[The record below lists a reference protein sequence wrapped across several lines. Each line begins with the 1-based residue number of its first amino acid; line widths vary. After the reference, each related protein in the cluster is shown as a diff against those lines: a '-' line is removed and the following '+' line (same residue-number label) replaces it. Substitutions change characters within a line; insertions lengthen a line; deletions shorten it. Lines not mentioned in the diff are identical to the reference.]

1 MLVSLIEPL
10 ATQTGFVSTLL
21 PEVRVVSACRVVA
34 RMPQIYEPS
43 LMVIAQGSKLAYLG
57 QRTMEY
63 GAGHYLVQALSV
75 PFECETFAS
84 EDAPLLGVA
93 ISIDRAVLG
102 ELVLAMGLAPD
113 RSAVAQTPESMTS
126 AVLDDDMRQAVERLL
141 RCLHDPLE
149 CRIMGQARLR
159 EVLFAALRGPQAGV
173 LRALVEQQGQFARVA
188 ASLSHLHEHFAEPL
202 NVETLARCANMS
214 ASTFHEHFKRSTL
227 LSPVQYLK
235 RLRLLR
241 AQLEGCGQSCPR
253 DGVEGGLE
261 GDEGRAVVRVRVE
274 GVDVEGVHG
283 EDVAVS
289 AVPTGRGRAGVVEL
303 ATVVA
308 DVEGGAGHHEVA
320 HPVALGELGHLEG
333 EVDDRPVPPAGRGGC
348 VRVEHVDQEGL
359 GLLGEACPGQVR

>member
-1 MLVSLIEPL
+1 MFLTRHRDENAVLVSLIKPL
-10 ATQTGFVSTLL
+10 ATRLGFVHTLM
-21 PEVRVVSACRVVA
+21 PEVRVVSACNTVA

-57 QRTMEY
+57 QRTLEY

-84 EDAPLLGVA
+84 EDMPLLGVA

-102 ELVLAMGLAPD
+102 ELVLGLDPE
-113 RSAVAQTPESMTS
+113 RSSVAQTPESMTS
-126 AVLDDDMRQAVERLL
+126 AVLDEEMRQAVERLL

-149 CRIMGQARLR
+149 CRIMGRARLR

-241 AQLEGCGQSCPR
+241 AQQLLLS
-253 DGVEGGLE
+253 
-261 GDEGRAVVRVRVE
+261 
-274 GVDVEGVHG
+274 
-283 EDVAVS
+283 
-289 AVPTGRGRAGVVEL
+289 
-303 ATVVA
+303 
-308 DVEGGAGHHEVA
+308 
-320 HPVALGELGHLEG
+320 
-333 EVDDRPVPPAGRGGC
+333 
-348 VRVEHVDQEGL
+348 EGL
-359 GLLGEACPGQVR
+359 GVAQVAERVGYQSTSQFSREYKRYFERSPGHEGAGC

>member
-1 MLVSLIEPL
+1 MPIRPESRSNCRFFDPFCEDAAIYLSCEISSMFLTRHRDENAILVSLIKPL
-10 ATQTGFVSTLL
+10 ATQLGFVHTLM
-21 PEVRVVSACRVVA
+21 PEVRVVSACNAVA

-43 LMVIAQGSKLAYLG
+43 LMVIAQGSKVAYLG
-57 QRTMEY
+57 PRTMEY

-84 EDAPLLGVA
+84 EDIPLLGVA

-102 ELVLAMGLAPD
+102 ELVLAMGLDPE
-113 RSAVAQTPESMTS
+113 RSVAQTPESMTS
-126 AVLDDDMRQAVERLL
+126 AVLDDDMRQSVERLL

-149 CRIMGQARLR
+149 CRSMGRARLR

-188 ASLSHLHEHFAEPL
+188 ASLNHLHEHFAEPL

-241 AQLEGCGQSCPR
+241 AQQLLLS
-253 DGVEGGLE
+253 
-261 GDEGRAVVRVRVE
+261 
-274 GVDVEGVHG
+274 
-283 EDVAVS
+283 
-289 AVPTGRGRAGVVEL
+289 
-303 ATVVA
+303 
-308 DVEGGAGHHEVA
+308 
-320 HPVALGELGHLEG
+320 
-333 EVDDRPVPPAGRGGC
+333 
-348 VRVEHVDQEGL
+348 EGL
-359 GLLGEACPGQVR
+359 GVAQVAERVGYQSTSQFSREYKRYFERSPGHENSAC